1 MFYPHMSQDKLN
13 SVWLQPL
20 GEKPLNPTRQ
30 PVANARAVRQP
41 RGREAV
47 SQVCYR
53 QHGYFV
59 SLLQFDNIHKLCN
72 NNNIHQ
78 PVAFLGYTLLVLAG
92 TPFCLQNCFSSSQHG
107 IEKSI
112 CFKVRHV
119 VLFFRP
125 FSLNSTD
132 EEIHQR
138 TIFKRLSFHV
148 IGYRLFVLID
158 GLQ

>member
-1 MFYPHMSQDKLN
+1 MDCVCFSVVLLLGLMFYPHMSQDKLD

-30 PVANARAVRQP
+30 PVANAWAVWQP
-41 RGREAV
+41 RGHEAV

-59 SLLQFDNIHKLCN
+59 SLLQFDNMHKLCN

-78 PVAFLGYTLLVLAG
+78 PVAFLSYTLLVLAG
-92 TPFCLQNCFSSSQHG
+92 TPFCLQNCFSSLQHG

-132 EEIHQR
+132 ENNIP
-138 TIFKRLSFHV
+138 V
-148 IGYRLFVLID
+148 CA
-158 GLQ
+158 